1 MAEAVENG
9 LETLHGVLYSDDCQ
23 QCALSTHQQAS
34 HDVSFESASKN
45 LPGYR
50 HAVHAM
56 IYATDDRVL
65 FGCYK
70 MCADIMVGHM
80 LYLQTNCCNVSQTCQ
95 PLRFWRNFCNVS
107 TLNIND

>member
-9 LETLHGVLYSDDCQ
+9 LETLHDVLYSDDCQ
-23 QCALSTHQQAS
+23 QCALSTLQQAS

-80 LYLQTNCCNVSQTCQ
+80 LY
-95 PLRFWRNFCNVS
+95 
-107 TLNIND
+107 

>member
-1 MAEAVENG
+1 MAAAVEDG
-9 LETLHGVLYSDDCQ
+9 PLGSLHDVLYSDDCQ
-23 QCALSTHQQAS
+23 QCALSSHQQAS
-34 HDVSFESASKN
+34 HDVSFESASKD

-70 MCADIMVGHM
+70 MCADIMVGHIIIIM
-80 LYLQTNCCNVSQTCQ
+80 VQSECVRCRPVGL
-95 PLRFWRNFCNVS
+95 
-107 TLNIND
+107 